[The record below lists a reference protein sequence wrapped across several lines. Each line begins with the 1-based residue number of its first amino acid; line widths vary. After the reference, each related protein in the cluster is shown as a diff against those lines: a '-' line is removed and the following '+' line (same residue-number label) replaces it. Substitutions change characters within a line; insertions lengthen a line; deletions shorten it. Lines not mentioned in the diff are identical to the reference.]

1 MESSNP
7 DRTEHRILENLLLSV
22 DGGSPKL
29 IRTIH
34 YSYVN
39 NRYLSLRDLA
49 SALSGTPKQFDVTV
63 SDGVIRITANQNYT
77 PSGGENTPFPLDAN
91 KEFFYE
97 TENLN
102 VNPILF
108 DGRELKY
115 YGFLGRNSAALEDC
129 FLNLT
134 DLAMQMDVSL
144 QLSEGM
150 LVVDTSRHFI
160 IDRRVLEEDSF
171 YYELHSA
178 VVGDAGTGEIYLSW
192 EPDLSVP
199 VASTSKLMSYAVIMD
214 CIAEGVISSEDR
226 VTITEEAEKLSRS
239 GDGIIPLTAGTEIPL
254 CELLHGMLI
263 ASSNEC
269 ALALAVHAAGSEKGF
284 IERMM
289 RKSVDLGLSDKVRFF
304 NCHGLPVYTDNL
316 YTTKVQNRM
325 TANDMFILVRHIMKN
340 DPEITAITSR
350 KGAFLKTLDTTVEN
364 SNPLLY
370 NVPGVVGLKTG
381 TTDMARNCLVTLMK
395 AEDADGE
402 RHDLVAVQFGAE
414 DKTVCT
420 SVSEVL
426 IRYARQR
433 LLHDRRQ
440 AGHDYG
446 KRR

>member
-34 YSYVN
+34 YSYAN

-49 SALSGTPKQFDVTV
+49 SALSVTPKQFDVTV
-63 SDGVIRITANQNYT
+63 SDGVTRIAADQKYT
-77 PSGGENTPFPLDAN
+77 PSGGENTPFPRNSDR
-91 KEFFYE
+91 EFYYE
-97 TENLN
+97 TENLD
-102 VNPILF
+102 VSPIFL

-115 YGFLGRNSAALEDC
+115 YGFLGRNSADREDC

-144 QLSEGM
+144 QLSDGK
-150 LVVDTSRHFI
+150 LVMDTARHFI

-171 YYELHSA
+171 YFELHSA
-178 VVGDAGTGEIYLSW
+178 VVGNAGTGEIYLSW

-226 VTITEEAEKLSRS
+226 VTITEEAAALSRS
-239 GDGIIPLTAGTEIPL
+239 EDGIIPLTAGTEIPL
-254 CELLHGMLI
+254 RELLHGMLI

-269 ALALAVHAAGSEKGF
+269 TLALAVHAAGSEKAF
-284 IERMM
+284 IERMI
-289 RKSVDLGLSDKVRFF
+289 RKSGELGLSDKVRFF

-325 TANDMFILVRHIMKN
+325 TANDMFLLVRHIMKN
-340 DPEITAITSR
+340 HPEITEITSR
-350 KGAFLKTLDTTVEN
+350 KSACLETLDVTVEN
-364 SNPLLY
+364 SNPLLF

-381 TTDMARNCLVTLMK
+381 TTDMAGNCLVTLMR
-395 AEDADGE
+395 AEDAYG
-402 RHDLVAVQFGAE
+402 RLHDLVAVQFGAE

-433 LLHDRRQ
+433 LLS
-440 AGHDYG
+440 
-446 KRR
+446 